1 MKSRVR
7 DDRLV
12 FDMIRERNILIL
24 ASASPRRLQLLE
36 QIGIKPDRVVP
47 ADIDES
53 VRPRELPRVH
63 ALRIATEKAKAVQAR
78 LAPDGRTVILAAD
91 TVVACGR
98 RILPKAEDD
107 ATVTKCLE
115 LLSGRRH
122 QVVTAVALIDAAGKL
137 RTRIVDT
144 KVSFARLEAEE
155 IARYVKLREGLGK
168 AGGYAI
174 QGRAAVFADA
184 INGSYSNVVGLP
196 LAETFRLLKA
206 CGID

>member
-1 MKSRVR
+1 MTPKRP
-7 DDRLV
+7 D
-12 FDMIRERNILIL
+12 LIL

-36 QIGIKPDRVVP
+36 QIGITPDRVVP
-47 ADIDES
+47 TGIDEE
-53 VRPRELPRVH
+53 VLPKEVPRVH
-63 ALRIATEKAKAVQAR
+63 ALRIATEKAKAAHAR
-78 LAPDGRTVILAAD
+78 LGPGSGSVILAAD

-122 QVVTAVALIDAAGKL
+122 EVVTAVAVIDATGKL

-144 KVSFARLEAEE
+144 KVSFRRLDAEE
-155 IARYVKLREGLGK
+155 IAQYARMREGIGK

-174 QGRAAVFADA
+174 QGRAAMFVRS
-184 INGSYSNVVGLP
+184 INGSYTNVVGLP
-196 LAETFRLLKA
+196 LTETFHLLRA

>member
-1 MKSRVR
+1 MMK
-7 DDRLV
+7 LV
-12 FDMIRERNILIL
+12 L
-24 ASASPRRLQLLE
+24 ASASPRRLDLLAR
-36 QIGIKPDRVVP
+36 IGITPDLVDP

-63 ALRIATEKAKAVQAR
+63 ALRIATEKAKAVHAR
-78 LAPDGRTVILAAD
+78 STPDGRTVILAAD

-115 LLSGRRH
+115 FLSGRRH
-122 QVVTAVALIDAAGKL
+122 QVVTAVVIIDTEGKL
-137 RTRIVDT
+137 RTRVVDT

-174 QGRAAVFADA
+174 QGNAGAFADA
-184 INGSYSNVVGLP
+184 IKDRKSVV
-196 LAETFRLLKA
+196 
-206 CGID
+206 